1 MVQRCSSAWS
11 LWGPRILSVLR
22 PREVSSCC
30 GSKWNCPNV
39 FHGRVALHLPH
50 LRSASQSVCFSGIG
64 AVGPLLKWGWPYS
77 TKSKSILVAPFLA
90 TCENPNA
97 FGPQRKKKKKGKR
110 RGRGRERGALVV
122 TLHLGGSLCHCL
134 KSPGTGSTPH
144 ARMLITLCQLSQHL
158 VHSMLSINTD

>member
-1 MVQRCSSAWS
+1 MAQRCSSAWS

-30 GSKWNCPNV
+30 GSKWNCPNA

-64 AVGPLLKWGWPYS
+64 AVGPLLKWGLPYS
-77 TKSKSILVAPFLA
+77 TNSKSILVAPFLA

-97 FGPQRKKKKKGKR
+97 FGPQRKKKKEGKR
-110 RGRGRERGALVV
+110 RGRGRERGALGV
-122 TLHLGGSLCHCL
+122 TMHLGGVIVSLSEVTWDWKYAPCPHAHH
-134 KSPGTGSTPH
+134 SVPAVPAPGT
-144 ARMLITLCQLSQHL
+144 
-158 VHSMLSINTD
+158 